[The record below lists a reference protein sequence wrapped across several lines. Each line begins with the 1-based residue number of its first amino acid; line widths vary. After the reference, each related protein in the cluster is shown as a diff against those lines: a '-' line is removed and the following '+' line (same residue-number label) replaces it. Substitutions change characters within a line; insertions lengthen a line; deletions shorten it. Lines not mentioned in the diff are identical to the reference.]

1 MINILVL
8 IHKNIKEKKKIYD
21 IRSFLLNLLICIYV
35 RLKYD
40 RIYIKTKKFIH
51 LIVFKV
57 LIFYAYMCTY

>member
-8 IHKNIKEKKKIYD
+8 IHENIKEKKKFMILGH
-21 IRSFLLNLLICIYV
+21 FLLNLLICIYL